1 VTFSDEKASNLLMT
15 RKDAKCEVTEPK
27 PQDKLIVALDVD
39 QADRAL
45 EIFDSLRD
53 QVSIFKIGM
62 QLFTAAGPDIVRRIV
77 SRGGRVFLDLKY
89 HDIPNTVAA
98 AGVEATRLGVS
109 IFNIHASGGSEMMK
123 RTAEAVAETAA
134 REGLTKPAVI
144 GVTVLTSVDEETLR
158 QIGIDD
164 ESRSVVKRLAM
175 LAQTS
180 GLDGVVAS
188 AHEIKIIREA
198 VPRSRFVIVTP
209 GMRSAGDPS
218 DDQRRVMS
226 VGQAIGAGADYVVV
240 GRPILNAESPA
251 KAACAFLQEIKD
263 AIS

>member
-1 VTFSDEKASNLLMT
+1 
-15 RKDAKCEVTEPK
+15 VTEKNPK
-27 PQDKLIVALDVD
+27 DKLIVALDVD

-45 EIFDSLRD
+45 ELFNSLRD
-53 QVSIFKIGM
+53 YAGIFKIGLR
-62 QLFTAAGPDIVRRIV
+62 LFTAAGPDIVRQIV

-123 RTAEAVAETAA
+123 RTADAVAETAA
-134 REGLTKPAVI
+134 REGLTKPTVI
-144 GVTVLTSVDEETLR
+144 GVTLLTSIDQETLR

-164 ESRSVVKRLAM
+164 EPPSVVKRLAL

-188 AHEIKIIREA
+188 AHEIKIIREG
-198 VPRSRFVIVTP
+198 VPRSGFVIVTP
-209 GMRSAGDPS
+209 GMRSAGDSS
-218 DDQRRVMS
+218 DDQRRFMT
-226 VGQAIGAGADYVVV
+226 VGQAISAGADYVVV
-240 GRPILNAESPA
+240 GRPILNSESPV
-251 KAACAFLQEIKD
+251 KAARMFLQEISD
-263 AIS
+263 VIS